1 MPPPDPLVLD
11 ACRSCQFVWFDA
23 AELEKIPP
31 SARQPTPEEEFRKL
45 PPEAREIIA
54 VQKTRQMA
62 RPNLMKL

>member
-1 MPPPDPLVLD
+1 M
-11 ACRSCQFVWFDA
+11 R

-31 SARQPTPEEEFRKL
+31 SPRQPTPEEEFRKL